1 VSTRGPSAP
10 KQTTTTVKPA
20 PKEARGARASA
31 MVEID
36 PAELAAKKLA
46 SPAQLLFRG
55 PPRPGSR
62 AARSLDRQALRRVE
76 AKTGLVLRPAHT
88 ALFPHV
94 DLEGTRPTELARR
107 LGVSKQAVHPLVE
120 ELVAMGVFERA
131 PDPRDARATLVRW
144 SNPRGRS
151 LLDGLAA
158 LGELE
163 RELAAVLGARR
174 LRELGATL
182 RELDAW
188 LDREGAS
195 S

>member
-1 VSTRGPSAP
+1 MVKAAPS
-10 KQTTTTVKPA
+10 
-20 PKEARGARASA
+20 EARGASASGKVA
-31 MVEID
+31 ID
-36 PAELAAKKLA
+36 PGELEAKKLA
-46 SPAQLLFRG
+46 SPAQLLFRV
-55 PPRPGSR
+55 
-62 AARSLDRQALRRVE
+62 ARRLDRHALGRVE
-76 AKTGLVLRPAHT
+76 AKTGLALRPAHT

-144 SNPRGRS
+144 SNRRGRS

-163 RELAAVLGARR
+163 RELAAVLGAER
-174 LRELGATL
+174 LAELGAML

>member
-1 VSTRGPSAP
+1 MSTRGPSAP

-46 SPAQLLFRG
+46 SPAQLLFRV
-55 PPRPGSR
+55 
-62 AARSLDRQALRRVE
+62 ARRLDRQALRRVE

-144 SNPRGRS
+144 SNRRGRS